1 MSVFYTTLFYRL
13 DVVMIE
19 DLTVGSGLRFTFVV
33 DELPPSTFAVIKF
46 EGIEAL
52 SDPFKFV

>member
-1 MSVFYTTLFYRL
+1 
-13 DVVMIE
+13 MIE

-33 DELPPSTFAVIKF
+33 DELPVSTFAVIKF

-52 SDPFKFV
+52 SDPFKFEIDLASSKNDVLG